1 MDQNSETVIA
11 QNRRVVEQFWATM
24 GTNDFR
30 AAGAWLHDDFVLEWP
45 QSGERVRGRENF
57 AAVNEN
63 YPAAGP
69 WRFAL
74 RRLIADGGGAA
85 TEVEVT
91 DGSITARAI
100 TFSEVREG
108 RIVRQTEYWPDPF
121 PAAPWRARWV
131 EPAARPDVPCTGGGP
146 AGMP

>member
-1 MDQNSETVIA
+1 MGQSNETAIVE
-11 QNRRVVEQFWATM
+11 NRRVVEQFWATM

-30 AAGAWLHDDFVLEWP
+30 AAGACLHDDFVLDWP
-45 QSGERVRGRENF
+45 QSDERIRGRENF

-69 WRFAL
+69 WRFVV
-74 RRLIADGGGAA
+74 RRLIADERGVA

-91 DGSITARAI
+91 DGRIPARAI

-108 RIVRQTEYWPDPF
+108 RIVHQTEYWPDPF
-121 PAAPWRARWV
+121 AAAPWRARWV
-131 EPAARPDVPCTGGGP
+131 ERAPKT
-146 AGMP
+146 